1 MKKTLQLIVS
11 LMIVAMISGCGS
23 SKEKIGENKMSVMVL
38 LETQIKSKEI
48 SNMKS
53 YLDEILP
60 DTRAYDGC
68 QSLDVYFNTEDTDN
82 MVMVEFWDSRAHYE
96 KYLNWRTETGVL
108 DKVGAMFA
116 EPPIIRYFDRTD
128 L

>member
-1 MKKTLQLIVS
+1 MKKILQLIIS
-11 LMIVAMISGCGS
+11 LMIAAMISGCWS

-38 LETQIKSKEI
+38 LETRIKSKEI

-68 QSLDVYFNTEDTDN
+68 QSLDVYFNTDDTGN

-108 DKVGAMFA
+108 DKVGAMFS
-116 EPPIIRYFDRTD
+116 EPPIIRYYDRTD

>member
-1 MKKTLQLIVS
+1 MKKILQLIVS

-38 LETQIKSKEI
+38 LETRIKSKEI

-60 DTRAYDGC
+60 ETRAYDGC
-68 QSLDVYFNTEDTDN
+68 QSLDVYFNTEDTGN

-108 DKVGAMFA
+108 DKVGAMLV
-116 EPPIIRYFDRTD
+116 EPPSIRYFDRTD

>member
-1 MKKTLQLIVS
+1 MKKILQLIIS
-11 LMIVAMISGCGS
+11 LMIVAMISGCWS
-23 SKEKIGENKMSVMVL
+23 PKEKIGENKMSVMIIF
-38 LETQIKSKEI
+38 ETRIKSKEI

-68 QSLDVYFNTEDTDN
+68 QSLDVYFNTDDTGN

-96 KYLNWRTETGVL
+96 KYLNWRTETGVM
-108 DKVGAMFA
+108 DKVGAMLA
-116 EPPIIRYFDRTD
+116 EPPSIRYFDKTD

>member
-1 MKKTLQLIVS
+1 
-11 LMIVAMISGCGS
+11 
-23 SKEKIGENKMSVMVL
+23 MSVMVL
-38 LETQIKSKEI
+38 LDTQIKSEEI

-53 YLDEILP
+53 FLDETLP

-68 QSLDVYFNTEDTDN
+68 QSLDVYFNTEDTGN

-96 KYLNWRTETGVL
+96 KYFNWRTETGVL
-108 DKVGAMFA
+108 DKVGAMLA